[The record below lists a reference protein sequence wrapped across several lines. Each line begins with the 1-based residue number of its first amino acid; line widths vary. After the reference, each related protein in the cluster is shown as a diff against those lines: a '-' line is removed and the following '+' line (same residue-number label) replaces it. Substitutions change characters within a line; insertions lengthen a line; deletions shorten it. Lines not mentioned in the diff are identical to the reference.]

1 MNLKD
6 FKEYEEVDSYITA
19 LSSPGIN
26 PGLERV
32 SALLDLLGNPEA
44 KFPSVHVVGTNGKG
58 STSAMIDSSFRAA
71 GYRSALYTSPHL
83 VHFGERLLVNGEPVS
98 SALWMDSLK
107 KIGLVI
113 DENEFFRDNRP
124 TYFEILTVAAIFL
137 MSKSSLDV
145 AVVEAGMG
153 GRLDATNRLSDV
165 RLSVVT
171 PIAMDH
177 CEYLGDSIESVAG
190 EKFAVVRPCGKAIF
204 AGDGD
209 GGLSDRFASL
219 CDEIGAEWIVADKI
233 YPIYSVYSDFSG
245 TSFKINSPEG
255 EVELRTSLLGLYQA
269 RNGRL
274 AYGACKMLQGDFP
287 KMTDRAIIQGL
298 SDARWPGRLEVI
310 DCSKGKVIIDGAHN
324 PHGMAALVESL
335 PGLIGNSD
343 LGVVYTSMNDKDY
356 GSVLELLSKM
366 PCHLFCT
373 SVPDNPRSATSEEIL
388 ERVRSIDWPGP
399 VEGCDDPEEALN
411 KALDVYP
418 LVLCCGSLYLVA
430 RISRILKHGPCLC

>member
-113 DENEFFRDNRP
+113 GENEFFRDNRP

-177 CEYLGDSIESVAG
+177 CEYLGDSLDAVAG

-209 GGLSDRFASL
+209 GRLSDRFASL

-233 YPIYSVYSDFSG
+233 YPI
-245 TSFKINSPEG
+245 
-255 EVELRTSLLGLYQA
+255 
-269 RNGRL
+269 
-274 AYGACKMLQGDFP
+274 
-287 KMTDRAIIQGL
+287 
-298 SDARWPGRLEVI
+298 
-310 DCSKGKVIIDGAHN
+310 
-324 PHGMAALVESL
+324 
-335 PGLIGNSD
+335 
-343 LGVVYTSMNDKDY
+343 
-356 GSVLELLSKM
+356 
-366 PCHLFCT
+366 
-373 SVPDNPRSATSEEIL
+373 
-388 ERVRSIDWPGP
+388 
-399 VEGCDDPEEALN
+399 
-411 KALDVYP
+411 
-418 LVLCCGSLYLVA
+418 
-430 RISRILKHGPCLC
+430 

>member
-1 MNLKD
+1 MN
-6 FKEYEEVDSYITA
+6 FKCYEEVDSYITA

-44 KFPSVHVVGTNGKG
+44 GFPSVHVVGTNGKG

-83 VHFGERLLVNGEPVS
+83 VHFGERLLVNGEPVTS
-98 SALWMDSLK
+98 KLWMESLK
-107 KIGLVI
+107 KIGSVI
-113 DENEFFRDNRP
+113 DENKFFRDNRP
-124 TYFEILTVAAIFL
+124 TYFEILTVAAILL
-137 MSKSSLDV
+137 MSESSLDV

-177 CEYLGDSIESVAG
+177 CEYLGDTLDAVAG

-209 GGLSDRFASL
+209 GHLSDRFASL
-219 CDEIGAEWIVADKI
+219 CDEIWAEWVVADKF
-233 YPIYSVYSDFSG
+233 YPLISVGSDFSG
-245 TSFKINSPEG
+245 TSFKICSPEG

-274 AYGACKMLQGDFP
+274 AYGACKLLQGDFP
-287 KMTDRAIIQGL
+287 KMTDLTISQGL
-298 SDARWPGRLEVI
+298 LDAHWPGRLEVI

-324 PHGMAALVESL
+324 PHGMAALVEAL
-335 PGLIGNSD
+335 PNLIGNSD
-343 LGVVYTSMNDKDY
+343 IGVVYTSMNDKDY
-356 GSVLELLSKM
+356 GSVLELLSKI

-373 SVPDNPRSATSEEIL
+373 SIPDNPRSATSNEIL
-388 ERVRSIDWPGP
+388 ERVKSLDWPGP
-399 VEGCDDPEEALN
+399 VEGCDYPEEALRR
-411 KALDVYP
+411 ALDRHP

-430 RISRILKHGPCLC
+430 IISRILKHGSYIC